1 MNKTKTDNVIYT
13 VTAGTRVD
21 FAVMGDPST
30 RYEREYFQVDVYIN
44 DVRFVGGFVNDPT
57 DEVAI
62 DEIVNRIVE
71 WASYQRTTAM
81 AIGSRFD

>member
-1 MNKTKTDNVIYT
+1 MNKTKTSNVTYT
-13 VTAGTRVD
+13 LTSAGTRTN

-30 RYEREYFQVDVYIN
+30 RYEREYFQVDVYI
-44 DVRFVGGFVNDPT
+44 DTKRYIGGFVNDPT

-62 DEIVNRIVE
+62 NEIVNTAVE
-71 WASYQRTTAM
+71 WASYAVM